1 MNGIGPITDTD
12 RIAELERE
20 SAEVSRVLFLR
31 RQNSTKATITAT
43 TSKAAAPPPMTLASV
58 PTGDV
63 FCDGV
68 DVFDDIIDVS
78 GVVQLVFDGSDDALC
93 TVGVP
98 VIVVGVVVTA
108 TAVVVIGTSMIWV
121 LVLVSTNCCGST
133 PTTPTGSAI
142 PVVATSAVSVI
153 TTSEVSVDVST
164 TTDAAA
170 IVPLLMP
177 LMIIGGEL
185 ERRKRR
191 ENTLEHAGAL

>member
-121 LVLVSTNCCGST
+121 LVLVSTNCCGK
-133 PTTPTGSAI
+133 PTGSAI
-142 PVVATSAVSVI
+142 IVVAPSAVSVI